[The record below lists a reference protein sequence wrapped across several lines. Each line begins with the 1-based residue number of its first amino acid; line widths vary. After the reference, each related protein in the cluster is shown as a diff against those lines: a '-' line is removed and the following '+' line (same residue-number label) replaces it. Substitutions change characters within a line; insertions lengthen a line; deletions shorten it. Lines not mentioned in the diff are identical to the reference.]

1 MSIAIPNVVPREGHT
16 ISRRN
21 IDPDALKVLYR
32 LKQSSYVAYLVGGGV
47 RDLLLNKRPKDFDI
61 GTSAHP
67 YQVKRLFRNCW
78 VIGRRFRLAHVKFG
92 NKIIEVATFR
102 RQVTADAESV
112 DTKRDRTE
120 SNNTD
125 TKKKARLN
133 QSTTFAK
140 HQDPDRLIRRDNTFG
155 TPAEDAFRRDFTINA
170 LFYDIETFSVIDYV
184 NGLDDLK
191 AGVIRCIGDPSE
203 RFLEDPVRMLRA
215 ITFSARLNFT
225 IEPKTLRGIRRHKRE
240 ISKSAPARLLEE
252 IYKILRSGNAETTF
266 LKLKEIGLLEQIIP
280 ELSKTDQAP
289 LQASLARLD
298 SYRRKFE
305 TAPET
310 LNNSVLLGSLVVPLG
325 FTGKRPP
332 RKIRDGKSR
341 RPPVDIGLRSLPV
354 ARRNADLLCQ
364 ILGLQS
370 RLTDRNPSSRSRNAI
385 IHRTTFPDALTWLE
399 IHGGL
404 PELISD
410 WRQLLPK
417 QNVRPRTDRPT
428 RRRHRKRAPRAN
440 SKKD

>member
-1 MSIAIPNVVPREGHT
+1 MTIPNIVPREGHA

-21 IDPDALKVLYR
+21 IDSDALKVLYR
-32 LKQSSYVAYLVGGGV
+32 LKQSSYVAYLVGGSV
-47 RDLLLNKRPKDFDI
+47 RDLLLNQRPKDFDI

-102 RQVTADAESV
+102 RQVTADEESV
-112 DTKRDRTE
+112 NTKRDRTE

-125 TKKKARLN
+125 KRNKAELN

-140 HQDPDRLIRRDNTFG
+140 HRNSDRLIRRDNTFG

-170 LFYDIETFSVIDYV
+170 LFYDIKTFSVIDYV

-225 IEPKTLRGIRRHKRE
+225 IEPKTLRGIRRHKKE

-266 LKLKEIGLLEQIIP
+266 LKLKAIGLLEQIIP

-370 RLTDRNPSSRSRNAI
+370 RLADQTTSPRSRNAI
-385 IHRTTFPDALTWLE
+385 IHRTVFPDALTWLE

-417 QNVRPRTDRPT
+417 QNVSPRTDRPT

>member
-1 MSIAIPNVVPREGHT
+1 MAIPNIVPREGHS

-21 IDPDALKVLYR
+21 IDPDALKELYR
-32 LKQSSYVAYLVGGGV
+32 LKQSGYVAYLVGGSV
-47 RDLLLNKRPKDFDI
+47 RDLLLNQRPKDFDI

-78 VIGRRFRLAHVKFG
+78 IIGRRFRLAHVKFG

-102 RQVTADAESV
+102 RQVTADEESV
-112 DTKRDRTE
+112 HTKRDRTE
-120 SNNTD
+120 SNNID
-125 TKKKARLN
+125 KRTKAELN
-133 QSTTFAK
+133 QSSTFTK
-140 HQDPDRLIRRDNTFG
+140 NLNSDRLIRRDNTFG

-191 AGVIRCIGDPSE
+191 AGVIRCIGNPSE

-225 IEPKTLRGIRRHKRE
+225 IEPKTLHGIRRHKRE

-252 IYKILRSGNAETTF
+252 IYKILRSGNAEITF
-266 LKLKEIGLLEQIIP
+266 LKLREIGLLEQIVP
-280 ELSKTDQAP
+280 ELSKTEQVP

-305 TAPET
+305 TIPET
-310 LNNSVLLGSLVVPLG
+310 LNNSVLLGSLVVPCG

-332 RKIRDGKSR
+332 PKISGGKNP
-341 RPPVDIGLRSLPV
+341 RPPVDTGLRSLPV
-354 ARRNADLLCQ
+354 ARQNVDLLCQ

-370 RLTDRNPSSRSRNAI
+370 RLSDLNPSPRSRNAI
-385 IHRTTFPDALTWLE
+385 IHRTAFPDALTWLE
-399 IHGGL
+399 IHGGP

-410 WRQLLPK
+410 WQQLLT
-417 QNVRPRTDRPT
+417 QRNVRPRIDRPT
-428 RRRHRKRAPRAN
+428 RRRRRKRAQQTN

>member
-47 RDLLLNKRPKDFDI
+47 RDLLLNQRPKDFDI

-112 DTKRDRTE
+112 NTKRDRTE

-125 TKKKARLN
+125 TKKKAELN
-133 QSTTFAK
+133 QSTTLAK

-191 AGVIRCIGDPSE
+191 AGVVRCIGDPSE

-280 ELSKTDQAP
+280 ELSKTDQTP

-341 RPPVDIGLRSLPV
+341 RPPVDIGLGSLPV
-354 ARRNADLLCQ
+354 ARRNTDLLCQ

-370 RLTDRNPSSRSRNAI
+370 RLTGQNPSSRSRNAI
-385 IHRTTFPDALTWLE
+385 IHRTAFPDALTWLE

-417 QNVRPRTDRPT
+417 PNVRPRTDRPT
-428 RRRHRKRAPRAN
+428 RRRHRKRAPQAN